1 MSAVKEI
8 VRGVLPERAIWE
20 INHRLG
26 RTWTKEIDLDAAA
39 VFAEADLEALRSPR
53 RLEELLPRL
62 GLNDDVPAW
71 MPSELQPF
79 LGKGLR
85 VWQYPNQFGP
95 YLASLAGLHIRS
107 YLEIGVQHGGSF
119 AATLTFL
126 ERLNGPLVKAI
137 AADMAYAPGVAR
149 FARARAN
156 VQQLVIHSATPE
168 FRAIVAGEGP
178 FDLAMIDG
186 DHSYDGV
193 LNDFESVRD
202 HANVIAFHDIV
213 DGNAEGVVR
222 AWREIR
228 ADHADVYEFR

>member
-126 ERLNGPLVKAI
+126 HRVKGQPLYGDAGVPGAAER
-137 AADMAYAPGVAR
+137 AACEGHRGRHGVRAR
-149 FARARAN
+149 SGAHRARACK
-156 VQQLVIHSATPE
+156 
-168 FRAIVAGEGP
+168 RAAARHP
-178 FDLAMIDG
+178 Q
-186 DHSYDGV
+186 
-193 LNDFESVRD
+193 R
-202 HANVIAFHDIV
+202 HARVP
-213 DGNAEGVVR
+213 
-222 AWREIR
+222 
-228 ADHADVYEFR
+228 